1 MYNRNGEIQ
10 YPRSVTVNMILQR
23 GGALM
28 ETEILTVKIK
38 KNERS
43 RQETFNTNN
52 GKWNLLTFYRRTKRV
67 SHTDGHPVRTVDDAL
82 RTDSPCLRHRRNTT
96 AACSTA
102 RSPQGALSPCSGCAT
117 RRVSRKNVFAKL
129 IVLFFFSF
137 KKHDYQPA
145 LFILTRHASE
155 RKVLILGSTF

>member
-1 MYNRNGEIQ
+1 MYNRNGEI
-10 YPRSVTVNMILQR
+10 PRSVTVNMILQR

-28 ETEILTVKIK
+28 ETETLTVKIK
-38 KNERS
+38 KNESS

-52 GKWNLLTFYRRTKRV
+52 GKLNLLTSYRRTKRV
-67 SHTDGHPVRTVDDAL
+67 SHTDGHPVRTVDDAF
-82 RTDSPCLRHRRNTT
+82 RTDSPCLRHRRNT
-96 AACSTA
+96 ADACATP

-129 IVLFFFSF
+129 IVLLFFSF

-145 LFILTRHASE
+145 LFTSTRCTFE
-155 RKVLILGSTF
+155 RKVLILDSRF